1 MARPDG
7 PTLESAR
14 VPDESAL
21 RSLMGR
27 FPRSGRVEWIGVR
40 PGRREPVEVVADVW
54 AEVGSGLVGD
64 RFAPRKGGPGRRQV
78 TTIQAEHLP
87 VIAALAGRDAV
98 DPADLRRNLVISGI
112 NLQALK
118 GRRVEVGDAVL
129 EFTTSTDPCSR
140 MEEALG
146 LGGFNSMR
154 GMGGWNARVVQA
166 GLVAVGSAV
175 RDVGPAAG

>member
-1 MARPDG
+1 MAAPEG

-14 VPDESAL
+14 VPDASAL

-27 FPRSGRVEWIGVR
+27 FPRHGRVEWIGLR
-40 PGRREPVEVVADVW
+40 PGRREPLEVVAETR
-54 AEVGSGLVGD
+54 AEVGTGLVGD
-64 RFAPRKGGPGRRQV
+64 RFRPRAGGPGRRQV

-87 VIAALAGRDAV
+87 VIAALAGLDAV

-112 NLQALK
+112 NLQALR
-118 GRRVEVGDAVL
+118 GRRVRVGGATF

-146 LGGFNSMR
+146 LGGYNAMR
-154 GMGGWNARVVQA
+154 GMGGWNARVVEA
-166 GLVAVGSAV
+166 GVVALGAEVV
-175 RDVGPAAG
+175 DLGPAG